1 MALALLSLNQVKLS
15 FDDIVEEATE
25 YFRDHWIKKIQL
37 SLWNMVDFDVCI
49 NNLSTRF
56 YDDAIDRVELL
67 DGLSLLVASKK

>member
-1 MALALLSLNQVKLS
+1 LALVPLNQVKLS
-15 FDDIVEEATE
+15 FDDIVEEATD

-37 SLWNMVDFDVCI
+37 SLWNVMDFDVCI

-56 YDDAIDRVELL
+56 YNDAIDRVELL